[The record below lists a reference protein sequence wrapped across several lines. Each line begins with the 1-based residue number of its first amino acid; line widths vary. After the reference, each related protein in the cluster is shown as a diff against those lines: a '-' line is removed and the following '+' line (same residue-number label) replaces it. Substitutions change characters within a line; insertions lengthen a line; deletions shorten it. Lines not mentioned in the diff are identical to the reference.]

1 MEREFDKKVAVIT
14 GAASGMGLL
23 TSQELVKRG
32 ASVVMVDIC
41 KEALDKTATEIDP
54 SGEHVLPIVCDVRR
68 YEEVEGVAKAALDAF
83 GRIDILVT
91 FAGGAEARCCNSHHP
106 FYEQP
111 IEVIDWAIDVNL
123 KGAVYFSRACMP
135 TMIKQNSGV
144 IITLGSVTG
153 IEGCAS
159 STCYGASKSGLFGF
173 TKGLARAG
181 GPHNVRACCVSPGP
195 VLTRP
200 GMAAMPTILGRA
212 AQPIEIVNLILFLCS
227 EKGAFVTGTNYIIDG
242 GHTVYN
248 QTY

>member
-1 MEREFDKKVAVIT
+1 MELDFHGKVAVIT

-23 TSQELVKRG
+23 TSRELARRG
-32 ASVVMVDIC
+32 ASVVLVDIGE
-41 KEALDKTATEIDP
+41 EALEKAVGEIHAIG
-54 SGEHVLPIVCDVRR
+54 GEAIGTRCDVRR
-68 YEEVEGVAKAALDAF
+68 YDEVSRVAEQALERY
-83 GRIDILVT
+83 GRIDILVN
-91 FAGGAEARCCNSHHP
+91 FAGGAESRCCNSPLP

-135 TMIKQNSGV
+135 AMIRQEGGV
-144 IITLGSVTG
+144 IVNLGSVTG

-159 STCYGASKSGLFGF
+159 ATCYGASKSGLLGF
-173 TKGLARAG
+173 TKGLAKAG
-181 GPHNVRACCVSPGP
+181 GPHHVRACCVSPGP

-200 GMAAMPTILGRA
+200 GMASMPTLLGRA
-212 AQPIEIVNLILFLCS
+212 ADPIEIVDLILFICS
-227 EKGAFVTGTNYIIDG
+227 DKGAFITGTNYIIDG